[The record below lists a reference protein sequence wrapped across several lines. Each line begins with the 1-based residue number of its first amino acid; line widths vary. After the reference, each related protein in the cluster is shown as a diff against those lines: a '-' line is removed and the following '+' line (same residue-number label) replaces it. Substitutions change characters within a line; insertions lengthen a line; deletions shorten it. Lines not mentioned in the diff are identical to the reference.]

1 MDPPLPPG
9 DDLASSISHVF
20 NLIDSDRSGTL
31 EKKELLK
38 ALVFDP
44 DVSMALTKYPTIHVL
59 GKPRH
64 FKDALVK
71 MDTEKN
77 GHITLREFTVFTKGI
92 TMSENEK
99 KLRAVFKMV
108 DKHSH
113 GKVDKK
119 EVLKSLS
126 LNFSVMDI
134 LEGIEELKHLL
145 DPHHYEE
152 SFHEMDVEHHGY
164 VTEDEFVQF
173 ARNHHV
179 AMKEKEDAAALAK
192 LVEDEEKK
200 RLAEEKAAISDETEA
215 ALPLQEEEAP
225 RQKEI
230 APKTEEEVAPK
241 TEEEVAPKTE
251 EEIAPKTE
259 EEVAPKTEEEVAPKT
274 EEKVAPKTE
283 EEIARKTE
291 ESSSPAVEKIEG
303 DVGVEKEKAQQDCV
317 VKETNPEKQQVQH
330 GAVPE
335 TKPDPASVPE
345 PKVEA
350 NVAGNRN
357 EAGVPPTAAEEEKE
371 KIVEETLEAVDK
383 MLEEAKRKTSD
394 RKQSGKASYSNQ
406 MYLPTFS
413 LTPSKPKRVLLP
425 DGRKYRSRN
434 ELSPQKQREK
444 SRKQERR
451 RVYSPQKV
459 QEKITWN
466 RAPDVAPV
474 HAPISLHLKDNAML
488 EAIEADNSRYAFTK
502 MQKNRANKVTGLYRN
517 SKNRSVASKGS
528 RAFAKGDGGSPIPPL
543 LAGANRH
550 YGVKPSR
557 PKRGG
562 RPKKFK
568 NGSRQ
573 LKEMDEFD
581 QLVREAS
588 ERPVASAPLSPQ
600 QWNALQIEMKARRME
615 IEAEMKGM
623 RAKAVIEQAKLKRL
637 FETGSNIMPRNSKLD
652 QEIFKTVQMY
662 EVKAKEAERKQQKAR
677 RAARKAHFEWLL
689 SINDNAQTGI
699 DNTLSEEVEEAL
711 VEASSVERKQFLAEK
726 RRRERN
732 QRHDL
737 IAQYRE
743 REQVLFKSN
752 KGRPRRPSAREEY
765 EAELAKRK
773 RLLQNKLK
781 KAREKRENSGEPIL
795 VNI

>member
-1 MDPPLPPG
+1 MAAPETSMDPPLPPG

-230 APKTEEEVAPK
+230 
-241 TEEEVAPKTE
+241 
-251 EEIAPKTE
+251 
-259 EEVAPKTEEEVAPKT
+259 APKTEEEVAPKT

>member
-230 APKTEEEVAPK
+230 
-241 TEEEVAPKTE
+241 
-251 EEIAPKTE
+251 
-259 EEVAPKTEEEVAPKT
+259 APKTEEEVAPKT

>member
-1 MDPPLPPG
+1 MAAPETSMDPPLPPG

-152 SFHEMDVEHHGY
+152 SFHEMDVEHDGY

-241 TEEEVAPKTE
+241 TEEE
-251 EEIAPKTE
+251 
-259 EEVAPKTEEEVAPKT
+259 
-274 EEKVAPKTE
+274 VAPKTE

>member
-230 APKTEEEVAPK
+230 
-241 TEEEVAPKTE
+241 
-251 EEIAPKTE
+251 
-259 EEVAPKTEEEVAPKT
+259 APKTEEEVAPKT

-637 FETGSNIMPRNSKLD
+637 FETGSNILPRNSKLD